1 MVWFLHGFV
10 DYKIAVAA
18 IIQLI
23 SECPQLLY
31 VNVNVMYHCAHI
43 KHKPA
48 INRTR
53 MNRVTNT
60 YSISELA
67 SEFGIT
73 TRTIRFY
80 EEKGYL
86 SPKRD
91 GTRRIY
97 SAPDRTSLRLILR
110 GKRLGLSLD
119 ETADLIKMYGS
130 PRNNRKQ
137 LEMFVSWIGEK
148 RADLER
154 KRKDLEFMLND
165 LQSVEDKCQLALA
178 EHGNQI

>member
-1 MVWFLHGFV
+1 MYDSITKNHSL
-10 DYKIAVAA
+10 A
-18 IIQLI
+18 IGRNGINQ
-23 SECPQLLY
+23 
-31 VNVNVMYHCAHI
+31 VN
-43 KHKPA
+43 K
-48 INRTR
+48 
-53 MNRVTNT
+53 T
-60 YSISELA
+60 YSIRELA

-86 SPKRD
+86 NPKRE

-137 LEMFVSWIGEK
+137 LEKFILRIGEK
-148 RADLER
+148 RAELEH
-154 KRKDLEFMLND
+154 KRKDLEVMLSD
-165 LQSVEDKCQLALA
+165 LKSVEDKCQLSLA
-178 EHGNQI
+178 EHG